1 MGTIGASLTDLI
13 SGLESTVS
21 AAPGN
26 SALRLHLVSMLRE
39 VGRTGEALAHAEAVI
54 DQHPDHVD
62 AHRAAA
68 AAARALGDRRA
79 DAFGRVADALSAQL
93 EHGTTPVAAPAPPP
107 ADLPAPAA
115 ASRATDDV
123 VAETATPPRQ
133 PSPPEATTSGAN
145 GAALSTPPADE
156 APEVDVPAAPAP
168 DEVFSIDP
176 EQIEQPT
183 LTFRNIIGV
192 EDVKRRIETTV
203 LQPLRGTGPARARAL
218 GGVLMFGPP
227 GCGKGFFARTIAGE
241 LGSSYLAVNM
251 AQAMDWPGD
260 PRDNVHRLFA
270 AARLASPCVLF
281 LDDIDLA
288 GMRASSHDNQP
299 DRRLLAR
306 LASEIGNAA
315 ANRGVFVFAGTT
327 SPWDVDMSLRG
338 DGALERTLLVL
349 PPDAAARE
357 AILRFHLQKTTL
369 GGVDIGWIVQRTQH
383 FSGDDLLLLCERAS
397 LLATNDALGDEIVVG
412 PGHMTRALREVRP
425 TAQAWFGLVM
435 EQAMASNL
443 NGLYD
448 DAIAYIDQ
456 HQLI

>member
-1 MGTIGASLTDLI
+1 MGTTGASLTDLI

-39 VGRTGEALAHAEAVI
+39 VGRTGEALAHAEAII
-54 DQHPDHVD
+54 DQHPDHID

-68 AAARALGDRRA
+68 AAARAIGDRRA
-79 DAFGRVADALSAQL
+79 DAFARVAEALSAQVQIETPPATPAPPAPEPHAVAGPVPSEPL
-93 EHGTTPVAAPAPPP
+93 PEVAPAPATTNGTNGHVQPTPPAEAAPAAQAPPP
-107 ADLPAPAA
+107 VEEPP
-115 ASRATDDV
+115 
-123 VAETATPPRQ
+123 VA
-133 PSPPEATTSGAN
+133 
-145 GAALSTPPADE
+145 
-156 APEVDVPAAPAP
+156 
-168 DEVFSIDP
+168 VFTIDP
-176 EQIEQPT
+176 EQIERPT

-203 LQPLRGTGPARARAL
+203 LQPLRGNGPGRARAL

-241 LGSSYLAVNM
+241 LSSSYLPVNM

-260 PRDNVHRLFA
+260 PRENIHRLFA

-288 GMRASSHDNQP
+288 GMRASSPDDHA

-306 LASEIGNAA
+306 LASEMGNTA

-327 SPWDVDMSLRG
+327 SPWDVDMALRG
-338 DGALERTLLVL
+338 DSALERTLLVL

-357 AILRFHLQKTTL
+357 AILKFHLQQTPL
-369 GGVDIGWIVQRTQH
+369 GGVDIGWIVERTQH
-383 FSGDDLLLLCERAS
+383 FSGDDLLLLCERATA
-397 LLATNDALGDEIVVG
+397 LATADALGDQIVVG

-435 EQAMASNL
+435 EQAMASNH